1 MLQSPSSGYHM
12 LTVMTS
18 ESQRLYL
25 DAVQAHVDNPLPAVE
40 RCYVVQHLC
49 SKEMHLLGFC
59 DIFIVNYLKTI
70 EQMAFKEVDF

>member
-25 DAVQAHVDNPLPAVE
+25 DAVQAHVDNPLPAVQ

-70 EQMAFKEVDF
+70 EQMAFKEVDI